1 MRIKKNIKGLSADQT
16 PNSRINN
23 DTLGVKGLRAA
34 FLLKSWKVNFH
45 KIHSYLLAAKTSYN
59 TRATTLSINIYN
71 MTVERVPYK
80 SISFLKL

>member
-23 DTLGVKGLRAA
+23 DTLEVKGLRAA

-45 KIHSYLLAAKTSYN
+45 KIHS
-59 TRATTLSINIYN
+59 
-71 MTVERVPYK
+71 
-80 SISFLKL
+80 